1 VEVLNATRIPG
12 LADRVTEFLRVR
24 GFDVVSYDN
33 AATRAD
39 SSRVVDRVGNAAF
52 AREVALALPGTE
64 IRRQLSE
71 DRFVDVTVVV
81 GTDYERYLDGGTADQ
96 PGSSPAPGRGPLARL
111 RSALGL

>member
-1 VEVLNATRIPG
+1 
-12 LADRVTEFLRVR
+12 
-24 GFDVVSYDN
+24 
-33 AATRAD
+33 
-39 SSRVVDRVGNAAF
+39 VVDRVGNAAF

-81 GTDYERYLDGGTADQ
+81 GADYPRYLGGESASQ
-96 PGSSPAPGRGPLARL
+96 PGAPASPGRGLLARL